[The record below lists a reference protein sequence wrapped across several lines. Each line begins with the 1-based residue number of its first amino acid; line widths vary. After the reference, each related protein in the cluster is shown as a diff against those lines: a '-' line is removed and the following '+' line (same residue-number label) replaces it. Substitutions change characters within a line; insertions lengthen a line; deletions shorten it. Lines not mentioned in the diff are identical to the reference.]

1 MAYRE
6 VHREV
11 HRMEIPEIIR
21 RWPAG
26 VGPQEIASGTGL
38 SRNTVRKYPCFRRA
52 GSGGGKGGR
61 HRPEPD
67 RLWPLRAYPNN
78 PAALSAMRVQAK

>member
-1 MAYRE
+1 MAY
-6 VHREV
+6 REV

-26 VGPQEIASGTGL
+26 REWARRKSHRVPVL
-38 SRNTVRKYPCFRRA
+38 SHNTVRKYPCFRRA